1 MGRVTPAAE
10 TAGCRIVGEDVDAD
24 DDVDDNDDDDDDDDN
39 DNDDDDGDGDG
50 RPDDDDEDDTISFP
64 RPPSGHRALCRTLQK
79 HSKAAPT
86 AAWRWVRVTHLTRR
100 MVSFTK
106 MMMIIIIIVII
117 IRLLMMI
124 MKDDECDGFELS
136 IRPLALSL

>member
-1 MGRVTPAAE
+1 MGRVSQAAE
-10 TAGCRIVGEDVDAD
+10 TAGCRIVGED
-24 DDVDDNDDDDDDDDN
+24 DDVDDNDNNDDDDDDDDDN
-39 DNDDDDGDGDG
+39 DDDDGDGDS
-50 RPDDDDEDDTISFP
+50 RPDDDYEDDTISLP
-64 RPPSGHRALCRTLQK
+64 RPPSGHRALCRTLK
-79 HSKAAPT
+79 KPSKAALT

-124 MKDDECDGFELS
+124 MIIMKFIWKMMNVMGLN
-136 IRPLALSL
+136 